1 MIKQFIVNL
10 DVNLGEGSN
19 YYRESGSEVIYEN
32 VYRVGAC
39 VNKCLHCQGEIFNY
53 KRVNKFLH

>member
-1 MIKQFIVNL
+1 MIKHFIVNL

-39 VNKCLHCQGEIFNY
+39 VNTCLHCHGEIFNY

>member
-10 DVNLGEGSN
+10 GVNLGEGSN

-39 VNKCLHCQGEIFNY
+39 IIQHVHALPRRNF
-53 KRVNKFLH
+53 

>member
-1 MIKQFIVNL
+1 MIKQIIVNL

-39 VNKCLHCQGEIFNY
+39 VNTCLHCQGEIFNY
-53 KRVNKFLH
+53 KRVNQFLH